1 MVQQLSTVVIFGIAN
16 AAGIIIGKSIGS
28 GKIERAKV
36 EAKTLKYLSYVIGV
50 IACGVIL
57 LLKNFVINF
66 YTIPPETKALA
77 NELMVTIA
85 FITIFVSVSSVT
97 IVGILRGGG
106 DTNIVMN
113 AIVTI
118 NSFASAFVSGGID
131 RKSVV

>member
-1 MVQQLSTVVIFGIAN
+1 M
-16 AAGIIIGKSIGS
+16 
-28 GKIERAKV
+28 
-36 EAKTLKYLSYVIGV
+36 
-50 IACGVIL
+50 

-106 DTNIVMN
+106 DTRFCMFAEIITLWCVATPLALIGSLLRLPVPLVLILMKSDEPLKSLVSV
-113 AIVTI
+113 IRI
-118 NSFASAFVSGGID
+118 NKNKWI
-131 RKSVV
+131 KSLARDFNREEV

>member
-1 MVQQLSTVVIFGIAN
+1 MKLCGRSVYRHKRQYSDTLNIQPVTPVAANSIASMVQQLSTVVIFGIAN

-77 NELMVTIA
+77 N
-85 FITIFVSVSSVT
+85 
-97 IVGILRGGG
+97 
-106 DTNIVMN
+106 D
-113 AIVTI
+113 
-118 NSFASAFVSGGID
+118 
-131 RKSVV
+131 